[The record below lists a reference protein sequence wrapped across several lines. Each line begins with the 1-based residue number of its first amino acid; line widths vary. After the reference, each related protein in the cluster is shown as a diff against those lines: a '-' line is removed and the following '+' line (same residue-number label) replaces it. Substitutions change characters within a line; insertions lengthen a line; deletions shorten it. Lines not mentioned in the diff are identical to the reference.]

1 MFNQKGFSVKKF
13 WISFILAAVLLYHHG
28 VEGKDPS
35 VPEGLNDIIAKIQ
48 ATYEKIN
55 DLQSEFVQSVQ
66 IVDFDTPYV
75 SKGQLFLKKGK
86 MRWDYREPS
95 KQQIF
100 VDGERF
106 LYYVP
111 EHRQVIRSRLGGQ
124 SDGHLP
130 LRLLSGAG
138 RLDQD
143 FQISFEGESKP
154 AQKSIVL
161 RLIPKKEM
169 ELTKIVLTVVPSPQ
183 IEGWMIQKVALYEAN
198 GNISTS
204 SFEGIQINKGVSDD
218 LFTFKIPKGVEVID
232 TP

>member
-1 MFNQKGFSVKKF
+1 MKKL
-13 WISFILAAVLLYHHG
+13 WICFILSAAVLFYQG
-28 VEGKDPS
+28 AEGKEPTGQESLD
-35 VPEGLNDIIAKIQ
+35 DIIAKIQ
-48 ATYEKIN
+48 TTYEKIN
-55 DLQSEFVQSVQ
+55 DLQSEFIQSVQ

-111 EHRQVIRSRLGGQ
+111 EHRQVIRSRVGGQ

-143 FQISFEGESKP
+143 FQISFEEGSKP
-154 AQKSIVL
+154 APKSIVL

-169 ELTKIVLTVVPSPQ
+169 EVTKIVLTVVPSPQ
-183 IEGWMIQKVALYEAN
+183 VEGWMIQKVALHEAN

-218 LFTFKIPKGVEVID
+218 LFSFKVPKGVEVID

>member
-1 MFNQKGFSVKKF
+1 VKRIWIYIVLSV
-13 WISFILAAVLLYHHG
+13 AVLSFHYTTD
-28 VEGKDPS
+28 GKEATPQ
-35 VPEGLNDIIAKIQ
+35 ETLNDIVAKIQ
-48 ATYEKIN
+48 RTYEKME
-55 DLQSEFVQSVQ
+55 DFQSEFVQTVE
-66 IVDFDTPYV
+66 IVDFDVPYV
-75 SKGQLFLKKGK
+75 SKGQLFVKKGK

-111 EHRQVIRSRLGGQ
+111 EHKQVIRSRVGGQ
-124 SDGHLP
+124 SDTHLP
-130 LRLLSGAG
+130 LRLLSGTG

-143 FQISFEGESKP
+143 FQISFEEGSSP
-154 AQKSIVL
+154 QKSIML

-169 ELTKIVLTVVPSPQ
+169 AVTKIVLTLSFSPE
-183 IEGWMIQKVALYEAN
+183 IGGLMIQKVALHETN

-204 SFEGIQINKGVSDD
+204 SFEGIQTNKGVSDD
-218 LFTFKIPKGVEVID
+218 LFIFKIPKGVELIE

>member
-1 MFNQKGFSVKKF
+1 MKKF
-13 WISFILAAVLLYHHG
+13 WICFVLSAAVLFQNG
-28 VEGKDPS
+28 VEGKEPS
-35 VPEGLNDIIAKIQ
+35 GQEGLDDIISKIQ
-48 ATYEKIN
+48 TTYEKIN

-111 EHRQVIRSRLGGQ
+111 EHRQVIRSRVGGQ

-143 FQISFEGESKP
+143 FQISFEEGSKP
-154 AQKSIVL
+154 AQKSIIL
-161 RLIPKKEM
+161 RLVPKKEM

-183 IEGWMIQKVALYEAN
+183 IEGLMIQKVALYEVN

-204 SFEGIQINKGVSDD
+204 TFEGIQINKGVSDD
-218 LFTFKIPKGVEVID
+218 LFAFKIPKGVEVID

>member
-1 MFNQKGFSVKKF
+1 MKKF
-13 WISFILAAVLLYHHG
+13 WICFILSAAVLFYRG
-28 VEGKDPS
+28 VEGKEPAGQESLD
-35 VPEGLNDIIAKIQ
+35 GIIAKIQ
-48 ATYEKIN
+48 TTYEKIN
-55 DLQSEFVQSVQ
+55 DLQSDFVQSVQ

-111 EHRQVIRSRLGGQ
+111 EHRQVIRSRVGGQ

-143 FQISFEGESKP
+143 FQISFEEGSKP
-154 AQKSIVL
+154 ASKSIVL

-183 IEGWMIQKVALYEAN
+183 VEGWMIQKVALYEAN

-218 LFTFKIPKGVEVID
+218 LFSFKVPKGVEIID